1 VTVRVITVASPGTSR
16 ATVRSL
22 AAAAAAEVEVDMAAA
37 EVDMAAA
44 DVDHKSA
51 TTAMRKVIFRGN
63 ALKGLVDVV
72 GVAIAIIASNLDIC
86 LVTAPSPD
94 KVAAAAVAA
103 AVVTATTVDSRDI
116 FPVTAQSPDRS
127 VVEDAAAAVVEVE
140 AATACSVTVVRDT
153 VTCQESAP
161 SDFWLEHFKQGYA
174 FAYNRSRAQQPSC
187 LFYH

>member
-22 AAAAAAEVEVDMAAA
+22 AAAAAAEVEVDMAAV

-51 TTAMRKVIFRGN
+51 TTATRKVIFRGN
-63 ALKGLVDVV
+63 ALKRLVDVV

-127 VVEDAAAAVVEVE
+127 VAEDVAAVVVVE

-153 VTCQESAP
+153 VTCRESAP
-161 SDFWLEHFKQGYA
+161 SDFWIEHFKQGYA
-174 FAYNRSRAQQPSC
+174 FAYYRSRAQQPSC

>member
-16 ATVRSL
+16 AIVRSL

-63 ALKGLVDVV
+63 ALKRLVDVV

-127 VVEDAAAAVVEVE
+127 VAEDAAAAVVEVE

>member
-22 AAAAAAEVEVDMAAA
+22 AAAAEVEVDMAAA
-37 EVDMAAA
+37 QVDMAAA

-51 TTAMRKVIFRGN
+51 TTATRKVIFRGN
-63 ALKGLVDVV
+63 ALKRLVDVVGV
-72 GVAIAIIASNLDIC
+72 GVAIAIIATNLDIC

-94 KVAAAAVAA
+94 KVVAAAA
-103 AVVTATTVDSRDI
+103 AVVTATTVDSRDT

-127 VVEDAAAAVVEVE
+127 VAEDAAAAVVVVE
-140 AATACSVTVVRDT
+140 DATPCSVTVVTDT
-153 VTCQESAP
+153 VTCRKSAP

-174 FAYNRSRAQQPSC
+174 FAYYRSRAQQPSC